1 MSLPASP
8 TASRARLGFIAVAI
22 GLDVT
27 THTMVFPILPRLVE
41 SLVGGQVSSAARW
54 VGLLVAA
61 WSIAQFFGAPVIGML
76 SDRFGRRPVI
86 LISIFGLS
94 IDLAIMA
101 LAPNLAWLLVGRIL
115 CGLTAGAQAA
125 AMAYVADIT
134 PQDERAKSYG
144 WLNAAAWTG
153 VIVGPAV
160 GGLIG
165 AIDPRAPFWA
175 AAVVALLNGVYGL
188 FVLPESLPA
197 DRRAPLRWASAN
209 PVGSLGLVVS
219 RPGLPMLALILLL
232 LWFAMHAMNSVF
244 VLYTAYRYAWDP
256 MALGI
261 FCSAL
266 GAVNIVI
273 TGQLTGRAVSW
284 LGERKTLIVGLAAQ
298 VVGFTAVGL
307 APTGVWF
314 WIANLPMALANIA
327 GPALQ
332 AMMTAKVD
340 PDEQGRLQGAMGGI
354 GSLTGLFGPI
364 AFTQVFALVVAA
376 GRDPAWSGVTI
387 LLGAAL
393 SLVAWLLVIAYG
405 RDVPTTEGGL
415 PLAVSHDRL

>member
-1 MSLPASP
+1 
-8 TASRARLGFIAVAI
+8 
-22 GLDVT
+22 
-27 THTMVFPILPRLVE
+27 
-41 SLVGGQVSSAARW
+41 
-54 VGLLVAA
+54 
-61 WSIAQFFGAPVIGML
+61 
-76 SDRFGRRPVI
+76 
-86 LISIFGLS
+86 
-94 IDLAIMA
+94 
-101 LAPNLAWLLVGRIL
+101 
-115 CGLTAGAQAA
+115 
-125 AMAYVADIT
+125 
-134 PQDERAKSYG
+134 
-144 WLNAAAWTG
+144 
-153 VIVGPAV
+153 
-160 GGLIG
+160 
-165 AIDPRAPFWA
+165 
-175 AAVVALLNGVYGL
+175 
-188 FVLPESLPA
+188 
-197 DRRAPLRWASAN
+197 
-209 PVGSLGLVVS
+209 
-219 RPGLPMLALILLL
+219 
-232 LWFAMHAMNSVF
+232 MHAMNSVF

-273 TGQLTGRAVSW
+273 TSQLTGRAVSW

-364 AFTQVFALVVAA
+364 AFTQVFALVVAG

-393 SLVAWLLVIAYG
+393 SLVAGLLVIAYG
-405 RDVPTTEGGL
+405 RDVPKAEGEGGL
-415 PLAVSHDRL
+415 PLAVSHDRV